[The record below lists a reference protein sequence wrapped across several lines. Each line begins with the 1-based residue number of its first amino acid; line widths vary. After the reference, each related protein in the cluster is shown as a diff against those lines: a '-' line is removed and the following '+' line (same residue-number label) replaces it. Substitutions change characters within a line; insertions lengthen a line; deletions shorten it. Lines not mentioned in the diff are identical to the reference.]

1 MILNPAII
9 ALIASSLL
17 ITAYA
22 VYASAIGLQIIRRW
36 DIKSGSEGQL
46 VLERK
51 THLILTLLAYM
62 FGLSLFSLFLFIYT
76 ADHVHN
82 LFVGAMCAAGSLNV
96 NQYGYPVLVIKIINF
111 FLCGVWLIV
120 NYTDNKGHD
129 YPLIRVKYK
138 LLMVIT
144 GLLAVETFLVINYFM
159 GLKPNVITSCC
170 GTLFSTDADSI
181 AGGIASLP
189 SGPAKILFYLSVVLV
204 LRSGIHFLVTGRA
217 AHVFS
222 YFSTWL
228 FVFSFVAVISFI
240 SLYFY
245 ELPTHHCPF
254 CLLQQEYNY
263 IGYFLYLSLF
273 AAGIT
278 GAGTGVID
286 RFKNAPS
293 LKSAIPVLQKRL
305 CLFSMIG
312 YAVFTLIATY
322 PMVFSDFILEGY

>member
-9 ALIASSLL
+9 ALVTSSLL

-22 VYASAIGLQIIRRW
+22 VYASTIGFQILGRW
-36 DIKSGSEGQL
+36 DVKSGSEEQL

-51 THLILTLLAYM
+51 TYLVSTLLAYL

-96 NQYGYPVLVIKIINF
+96 NKYGYPALVMKSINF
-111 FLCGVWLIV
+111 FLCGVWLII
-120 NYTDNKGHD
+120 NYTDSKGLD
-129 YPLIRVKYK
+129 YPLIRIKYK
-138 LLMVIT
+138 LLIVIT
-144 GLLAVETFLVINYFM
+144 ALLAFETFLTINYFM
-159 GLKPNVITSCC
+159 QLHPNVITSCC
-170 GTLFSTDADSI
+170 GTLFSTDADTI
-181 AGGIASLP
+181 AGGLASLP
-189 SGPAKILFYLSVVLV
+189 SIPAKVLFYLSVVLV

-217 AHVFS
+217 VRVFA

-228 FVFSFVAVISFI
+228 YIFSFVAIISFI

-254 CLLQQEYNY
+254 DLLQRDYNY
-263 IGYFLYLSLF
+263 IGYPLYLSLF

-278 GAGTGVID
+278 GAGAGVID
-286 RFKNAPS
+286 RFKGAAS
-293 LKSAIPVLQKRL
+293 LKSAIPALQKRL

-312 YAVFTLIATY
+312 YIIFTVITTY
-322 PMVFSDFILEGY
+322 PMIFSDFILEGY

>member
-1 MILNPAII
+1 LILNPAII
-9 ALIASSLL
+9 ALISSSLL

-22 VYASAIGLQIIRRW
+22 VYASTIGFQILGRW

-51 THLILTLLAYM
+51 TYLVSTLLAYL

-96 NQYGYPVLVIKIINF
+96 NKYGYPALVMKSINF
-111 FLCGVWLIV
+111 FLCGVWLII
-120 NYTDNKGHD
+120 NYTDNKGVD
-129 YPLIRVKYK
+129 YPLIRIKYK
-138 LLMVIT
+138 LLIVIAA
-144 GLLAVETFLVINYFM
+144 LLAFETFLIINYFM
-159 GLKPNVITSCC
+159 HLQPNVITSCC
-170 GTLFSTDADSI
+170 GTLFSTDAESI

-189 SGPAKILFYLSVVLV
+189 SIPAKVLFYLSVVLA
-204 LRSGIHFLVTGRA
+204 LRSGIHFLATGKAVR
-217 AHVFS
+217 VFA
-222 YFSTWL
+222 YLSTWL
-228 FVFSFVAVISFI
+228 YTFSFVAIISFI

-254 CLLQQEYNY
+254 DLLQRDYNY
-263 IGYFLYLSLF
+263 IGYPLYLSLF

-278 GAGTGVID
+278 GAGAGVID
-286 RFKNAPS
+286 RFKDAPS
-293 LKSAIPVLQKRL
+293 LKSAIPGLQKRL

-312 YAVFTLIATY
+312 YIIFTVIATY
-322 PMVFSDFILEGY
+322 PMIFSDFILEGY

>member
-17 ITAYA
+17 IAAYA
-22 VYASAIGLQIIRRW
+22 VYASSIGYRILHRW
-36 DIKSGSEGQL
+36 DIKNGSEEQL
-46 VLERK
+46 ILERK
-51 THLILTLLAYM
+51 TYLISTLLAYL

-96 NQYGYPVLVIKIINF
+96 NKYGYPALVMKVVNF
-111 FLCGVWLIV
+111 FLCGVWLTI
-120 NYTDNKGHD
+120 NFTDNKGLD
-129 YPLIRVKYK
+129 YPLIRIKYK

-144 GLLAVETFLVINYFM
+144 ALLALEAFLVINYFM
-159 GLKPNVITSCC
+159 NLKPNIITSCC

-181 AGGIASLP
+181 AGSIASLP
-189 SGPAKILFYLSVVLV
+189 SVPAKVLFYLSVVLA
-204 LRSGIHFLVTGRA
+204 LRSGIHFMVTGKGVS
-217 AHVFS
+217 VFAC
-222 YFSTWL
+222 FSTWL

-254 CLLQQEYNY
+254 DLLQGQYHY
-263 IGYFLYLSLF
+263 IGYPLYLSLF
-273 AAGIT
+273 AAGIMAA
-278 GAGTGVID
+278 GAGVIE
-286 RFKNAPS
+286 RFKEVPS
-293 LKSAIPVLQKRL
+293 LKSVIPALQKRL
-305 CLFSMIG
+305 CLLSMIG
-312 YAVFTLIATY
+312 YTVFTLIATY

>member
-9 ALIASSLL
+9 ALITSSLL

-22 VYASAIGLQIIRRW
+22 VYASAIGFQILGHW
-36 DIKSGSEGQL
+36 DIKSGSQGQL

-51 THLILTLLAYM
+51 TYLISTLLAYL

-96 NQYGYPVLVIKIINF
+96 NQYGYPALVIKIVNF
-111 FLCGVWLIV
+111 FLCGVWLII
-120 NYTDNKGHD
+120 NFADNKGLD
-129 YPLIRVKYK
+129 YPLIRIKYK
-138 LLMVIT
+138 LLIVIT
-144 GLLAVETFLVINYFM
+144 ILLALETFLVINYFIA
-159 GLKPNVITSCC
+159 LKPNVITSCC
-170 GTLFSTDADSI
+170 GTLFSTDEEGI
-181 AGGIASLP
+181 AAGLASLP
-189 SGPAKILFYLSVVLV
+189 SVPAKVLFYLSVVLT
-204 LRSGIHFLVTGRA
+204 LRSGIHFLVTGKA
-217 AHVFS
+217 ARVFA

-254 CLLQQEYNY
+254 DLLQWEYDY
-263 IGYFLYLSLF
+263 IGYPLYLFLF

-278 GAGTGVID
+278 GAGAGVID
-286 RFKNAPS
+286 RFKDASS
-293 LKSAIPVLQKRL
+293 LKSVIPGLQKRL

-312 YAVFTLIATY
+312 YTVFTLIATY
-322 PMVFSDFILEGY
+322 PMIFSDFILEGY

>member
-9 ALIASSLL
+9 ALITSSLL

-22 VYASAIGLQIIRRW
+22 VYASVIGFQILDRW
-36 DIKSGSEGQL
+36 DIKSGSQGQM

-51 THLILTLLAYM
+51 TYLISTLLAYL

-96 NQYGYPVLVIKIINF
+96 NQYGYPALVIKIVNF
-111 FLCGVWLIV
+111 FLCGIWLII
-120 NYTDNKGHD
+120 NFADTKGLD
-129 YPLIRVKYK
+129 YPLIRIKYK
-138 LLMVIT
+138 LLIVIT
-144 GLLAVETFLVINYFM
+144 TLLALETFLVINYFM
-159 GLKPNVITSCC
+159 SLKPNVITSCC
-170 GTLFSTDADSI
+170 GTLFSTDAESI
-181 AGGIASLP
+181 AAGLASLP
-189 SGPAKILFYLSVVLV
+189 SVPAKVLFYLSVVLT
-204 LRSGIHFLVTGRA
+204 LRSGIHFLVTGKA
-217 AHVFS
+217 ARVFA

-254 CLLQQEYNY
+254 DLLQWEYDY
-263 IGYFLYLSLF
+263 IGYPLYLFLF
-273 AAGIT
+273 SAGIT
-278 GAGTGVID
+278 GAGAGVID
-286 RFKNAPS
+286 RFKDASS
-293 LKSAIPVLQKRL
+293 LKLVIPGLQKKL

-312 YAVFTLIATY
+312 YTVFTLIATY
-322 PMVFSDFILEGY
+322 PMIFSDFILEGY

>member
-9 ALIASSLL
+9 ALITSSLL

-22 VYASAIGLQIIRRW
+22 VYASVIGFQILDRW
-36 DIKSGSEGQL
+36 DIKSNRQGQL

-51 THLILTLLAYM
+51 TYLISTLLAYL

-96 NQYGYPVLVIKIINF
+96 NQYGYPALVIKIVNF
-111 FLCGVWLIV
+111 FLCGIWLII
-120 NYTDNKGHD
+120 NFADNKGLD
-129 YPLIRVKYK
+129 YPLIRIKYK
-138 LLMVIT
+138 LLIVIT
-144 GLLAVETFLVINYFM
+144 TLLALETFLVINYFM
-159 GLKPNVITSCC
+159 ALKPNVITSCC
-170 GTLFSTDADSI
+170 GTLFSTDAESI
-181 AGGIASLP
+181 AAGLASLP
-189 SGPAKILFYLSVVLV
+189 SVPAKVLFYLSVVLT
-204 LRSGIHFLVTGRA
+204 LRSGIHFLVTGKA
-217 AHVFS
+217 ARVFA

-254 CLLQQEYNY
+254 DLLQWEYDY
-263 IGYFLYLSLF
+263 IGYPLYLFLF
-273 AAGIT
+273 SAGIT
-278 GAGTGVID
+278 GAGAGVID
-286 RFKNAPS
+286 RFKDASS
-293 LKSAIPVLQKRL
+293 LKSVIPGLQKRL

-312 YAVFTLIATY
+312 YTVFTLIATY
-322 PMVFSDFILEGY
+322 PMIFSDFILEGY

>member
-9 ALIASSLL
+9 ALITSSLL

-22 VYASAIGLQIIRRW
+22 VYASTIGFQILGRW
-36 DIKSGSEGQL
+36 DIKSGSDRQL
-46 VLERK
+46 KLERK
-51 THLILTLLAYM
+51 TYLISTLLAYL

-96 NQYGYPVLVIKIINF
+96 NKFGYPGLVMKIINF
-111 FLCGVWLIV
+111 FLCGVWLII
-120 NYTDNKGHD
+120 NYTDNKGLD
-129 YPLIRVKYK
+129 YPLIRIKYK
-138 LLMVIT
+138 LLIVIT
-144 GLLAVETFLVINYFM
+144 AFLAFETFLVINYLL

-170 GTLFSTDADSI
+170 GTLFSTDADSF

-189 SGPAKILFYLSVVLV
+189 SVPAKVLFYLSVVLV

-217 AHVFS
+217 VRIFS

-254 CLLQQEYNY
+254 CLLQQEYHY

-273 AAGIT
+273 AAGIM
-278 GAGTGVID
+278 GAGAGVID
-286 RFKNAPS
+286 RFKDTSS
-293 LKSAIPVLQKRL
+293 LKSVIPGLQKKL

-322 PMVFSDFILEGY
+322 PMVFSSFNLEGY

>member
-1 MILNPAII
+1 LILNPAII
-9 ALIASSLL
+9 ALIAGSLL
-17 ITAYA
+17 IAAYA
-22 VYASAIGLQIIRRW
+22 VYASTIGYSIIRWW
-36 DIKSGSEGQL
+36 DIHNGSQRQL
-46 VLERK
+46 DLERK
-51 THLILTLLAYM
+51 TYLISTLLAYL

-96 NQYGYPVLVIKIINF
+96 NQYGYPALVMKSINF

-120 NYTDNKGHD
+120 NYTDNKGPD

-138 LLMVIT
+138 LLIVIT
-144 GLLAVETFLVINYFM
+144 GLLALETYLVINYFM

-170 GTLFSTDADSI
+170 GALFSSDADSI
-181 AGGIASLP
+181 AGGLASLP
-189 SGPAKILFYLSVVLV
+189 SGPAKVLFYLSVVLA
-204 LRSGIHFLVTGRA
+204 LRSGIHLMVTGRA

-240 SLYFY
+240 SIYFY

-254 CLLQQEYNY
+254 DLLQREYNY
-263 IGYFLYLSLF
+263 IGYPLYLSLF

-278 GAGTGVID
+278 GAGAGVID
-286 RFKNAPS
+286 HFKDAAS
-293 LKSAIPVLQKRL
+293 LKSVIPGLQKRL

-322 PMVFSDFILEGY
+322 PMVFSDFILE

>member
-1 MILNPAII
+1 LILNPAII
-9 ALIASSLL
+9 ALITSSLL

-22 VYASAIGLQIIRRW
+22 VYASTIGFQILGRW
-36 DIKSGSEGQL
+36 DIKSGSEAQL
-46 VLERK
+46 LLERK
-51 THLILTLLAYM
+51 TYLISTLLAYL

-96 NQYGYPVLVIKIINF
+96 NQYGYPALVIKIINF
-111 FLCGVWLIV
+111 FLCGVWLTI
-120 NYTDNKGHD
+120 NFADNKGHD
-129 YPLIRVKYK
+129 YPLIRIKYK
-138 LLMVIT
+138 LLIVIT
-144 GLLAVETFLVINYFM
+144 GLLALEAFLVINYFM

-189 SGPAKILFYLSVVLV
+189 IVPAKVLFYLSVVLM
-204 LRSGIHFLVTGRA
+204 LRSGIHFMVTGRA
-217 AHVFS
+217 AHIFS
-222 YFSTWL
+222 YFSIWL
-228 FVFSFVAVISFI
+228 FGFSFFAVISFI

-254 CLLQQEYNY
+254 DLLQSEYNY
-263 IGYFLYLSLF
+263 IGYPLYLSLF

-278 GAGTGVID
+278 GAGAGIID
-286 RFKNAPS
+286 RFKKLPS
-293 LKSAIPVLQKRL
+293 LKSVIPGLQKRL

-312 YAVFTLIATY
+312 YIVFTLIATY
-322 PMVFSDFILEGY
+322 TIVFSGFILEGY

>member
-9 ALIASSLL
+9 ALVTSSLL

-22 VYASAIGLQIIRRW
+22 VYASTIGLQIIRRW

-51 THLILTLLAYM
+51 TYLISTLLAYM

-96 NQYGYPVLVIKIINF
+96 NQYGYPALVMKIINF

-138 LLMVIT
+138 LLIVIT
-144 GLLAVETFLVINYFM
+144 GLLALETSLVINYFM

-189 SGPAKILFYLSVVLV
+189 SVPAKVLFYLSVVLV
-204 LRSGIHFLVTGRA
+204 LRSGIHFMVTGRA
-217 AHVFS
+217 ALVFS

-254 CLLQQEYNY
+254 DLLQQEYNY
-263 IGYFLYLSLF
+263 IGYPLYLSLF

-278 GAGTGVID
+278 GAGAGVIH
-286 RFKNAPS
+286 RFKDAPS
-293 LKSAIPVLQKRL
+293 LKSTIPGLQKIL

-312 YAVFTLIATY
+312 YVVFTLIATY

>member
-22 VYASAIGLQIIRRW
+22 VYASIIGFRILGRW
-36 DIKSGSEGQL
+36 DLKSGSESQL
-46 VLERK
+46 SLERK
-51 THLILTLLAYM
+51 TYLISTLVAYL
-62 FGLSLFSLFLFIYT
+62 FGLNLFTLFLFVYT
-76 ADHVHN
+76 ADHVHQ

-96 NQYGYPVLVIKIINF
+96 NKYGYPALVIKIINF
-111 FLCGVWLIV
+111 FLCGVWLII
-120 NYTDNKGHD
+120 NFTDNKGLD
-129 YPLIRVKYK
+129 YPLIRIKYK
-138 LLMVIT
+138 FLIAIT
-144 GLLAVETFLVINYFM
+144 ALLAFDAFLVVNYFAA
-159 GLKPNVITSCC
+159 LKPSVITSCC

-189 SGPAKILFYLSVVLV
+189 SVPAKVLFYLSLVLV
-204 LRSGIHFLVTGRA
+204 LRSGIHFLVTAQNAR
-217 AHVFS
+217 VFA
-222 YFSTWL
+222 YLSTWL
-228 FVFSFVAVISFI
+228 FTLSFVAVISFI

-254 CLLQQEYNY
+254 CLLQQEYHY
-263 IGYFLYLSLF
+263 IGYFLYISLL

-286 RFKNAPS
+286 RFKDKPS
-293 LKSAIPVLQKRL
+293 LKNVIPGFQKRL
-305 CLFSMIG
+305 CLFAMIG
-312 YAVFTLIATY
+312 YAVFALIATY